1 MSMLNIKTE
10 DFKLYLALCPFI
22 KLQDARLI
30 LQATLRTAFVN
41 LSFYSLN
48 KIGLR
53 SELIL
58 EFLIW
63 QKEFDFNHFKKRLAS
78 ENIKL
83 LSSCDDLHSNIFKE
97 IACPPAFLF
106 YKGDLSILNRNN
118 VLYLAMVGSR
128 KNSNYGQRV
137 VQEILNKLGSNLKLI
152 TISGL
157 ARGIDTHVHLE
168 SLKNQIPTIAVL
180 GSGLFKER
188 IYPRENIYLANE
200 IVNNGGL
207 LLSEFP
213 PDAQPK
219 REHFPRRN
227 RIISALSRG
236 LLIVEARERSGAL
249 ITARY
254 GLEQNKEVLAIP
266 GNIFL
271 EEYKGTNRLIQE
283 GAYPVLNY
291 KDIIN
296 YFN

>member
-10 DFKLYLALCPFI
+10 DFRLYLALCPFI

-30 LQATLRTAFVN
+30 LQATLKSTYIN
-41 LSFYSLN
+41 LSFHSLN
-48 KIGLR
+48 KMGLR

-63 QKEFDFNHFKKRLAS
+63 QKEFDFNHFKKRLSS

>member
-10 DFKLYLALCPFI
+10 DFRLYLALCPFI

-30 LQATLRTAFVN
+30 LQATLKSTYIN
-41 LSFYSLN
+41 LSFHSLN
-48 KIGLR
+48 KMGLR

-63 QKEFDFNHFKKRLAS
+63 QKEFDFNHFKKRLSS

-188 IYPRENIYLANE
+188 IYPKENIYLANE

-266 GNIFL
+266 GNIFF

-291 KDIIN
+291 EDIIN